1 MMPFLSDSANTPV
14 PLHSVARDRSWYTTY
29 TPFQTFTEDFMGV
42 RTEVVGVG
50 TVHIPVELFPNG
62 PNDPE
67 AHGTLRLRNV
77 LHAPTAPCNI
87 VGSHR
92 TCDYARIQIGG
103 LEDGDG
109 AQGAAILD
117 GNGRRIGYFEVGDRV
132 KLWFLRL
139 SRPPRGPVVGPSL
152 LGGGPGTVHMIHASW
167 LVTQRRRWAT
177 ALALSCPSDD
187 PPSSTDNKHE
197 ALEISSATNGS
208 QATQVAPWAPYTVEE
223 RDWMQRQWGGEFLCF
238 ANHGMSIND
247 QTDRSDGRKILRVLM
262 ARDRP
267 ASDDTPTAN
276 VSGLRKEPSGEP
288 NTSPPLDSEIR
299 RDDESKCDSVV
310 DQDEDSNDI
319 ERSTSSA
326 ADHNFTDEE
335 LDFIG
340 RGWGNSERFM
350 LSLGLRFYIHDDCEE
365 AKTVVRALIAE
376 E

>member
-1 MMPFLSDSANTPV
+1 M
-14 PLHSVARDRSWYTTY
+14 
-29 TPFQTFTEDFMGV
+29 EDFMGV
-42 RTEVVGVG
+42 KTEVVGVG
-50 TVHIPVELFPNG
+50 TVHIPVELFPNR
-62 PNDPE
+62 PSDPE
-67 AHGTLRLRNV
+67 ANGTLRLRNV

-109 AQGAAILD
+109 DGAQGAAILD
-117 GNGRRIGYFEVGDRV
+117 CDGRRIGYFEAGDRI
-132 KLWFLRL
+132 KLWFLRP
-139 SRPPRGPVVGPSL
+139 SPPPIGPVVGSPL
-152 LGGGPGTVHMIHASW
+152 LHGSPDTIHMIHASW

-177 ALALSCPSDD
+177 ALALSCPSED
-187 PPSSTDNKHE
+187 PANSTSNKQE
-197 ALEISSATNGS
+197 ALETSNPTNGS

-223 RDWMQRQWGGEFLCF
+223 RDWMQRQWGGKFLFF

-262 ARDRP
+262 DRDRP
-267 ASDDTPTAN
+267 RAGSDNTLTTAN
-276 VSGLRKEPSGEP
+276 VCGPRAEPSSEL
-288 NTSPPLDSEIR
+288 NTSCHHVNEVR
-299 RDDESKCDSVV
+299 RDDKSKGDSVV

-319 ERSTSSA
+319 EPSTSSA
-326 ADHNFTDEE
+326 ADHNFTDKE
-335 LDFIG
+335 LDFIR

-365 AKTVVRALIAE
+365 AKTVVRALMAE